1 MGSVTKL
8 GIIAECSCG
17 ISVGSSPV
25 FPVHNGLR
33 HEMLSIIILATCP
46 ASNLW
51 TLFHL
56 FHKDSLLLCPLIAKQ
71 FCVFFVRLQWMFD
84 YILKSWTNRGGG
96 LVDNFYQHYISI
108 LLGYCLSVAANF
120 LIKWGRGHTF
130 QLPPSPLELE
140 SNLREERESL
150 ASAFTFKNQVAC
162 PLKS

>member
-8 GIIAECSCG
+8 GIIAGCSCWYQCRAQPRVP
-17 ISVGSSPV
+17 STSAQWSPSWNV
-25 FPVHNGLR
+25 IN
-33 HEMLSIIILATCP
+33 IILATCP

-56 FHKDSLLLCPLIAKQ
+56 FHKDSLLLCPLLITKQ
-71 FCVFFVRLQWMFD
+71 FRVFFVRLQWMFD

-120 LIKWGRGHTF
+120 LIKWGRGHISAAT
-130 QLPPSPLELE
+130 LSTRAWNEPLL
-140 SNLREERESL
+140 SHLRIGL
-150 ASAFTFKNQVAC
+150 LVH
-162 PLKS
+162 

>member
-17 ISVGSSPV
+17 ISVGPQPRVPSAQWSPSWNV
-25 FPVHNGLR
+25 IN
-33 HEMLSIIILATCP
+33 IILATCP

-108 LLGYCLSVAANF
+108 LLGCCLSVAANF

-130 QLPPSPLELE
+130 QLPPSPIELE
-140 SNLREERESL
+140 RNLREVYSSRGLLMIER
-150 ASAFTFKNQVAC
+150 AC
-162 PLKS
+162 

>member
-8 GIIAECSCG
+8 GIIAGCSCWYQCRAQPRVP
-17 ISVGSSPV
+17 STSAQWSPSWNV
-25 FPVHNGLR
+25 IN
-33 HEMLSIIILATCP
+33 IILATCP

-56 FHKDSLLLCPLIAKQ
+56 FHKDSLLLCPLLIAKQ

-130 QLPPSPLELE
+130 QLPPSPLELGT
-140 SNLREERESL
+140 SLHEERAWLVLSHL
-150 ASAFTFKNQVAC
+150 RIGLLVH
-162 PLKS
+162 